1 MCPDWK
7 RYDDITLEDHLT
19 SFGCRTPDQ
28 ITASHWPICSTKEGM
43 KQARIH
49 LNNNKRRPCRKVE
62 SVDIESGESK
72 SIDGSDTTNSDHW
85 FCITIRILNHR
96 FKDTIQQKEV
106 DIQTLIGYIGGYI
119 GILTGF
125 SLIQIPQI
133 MMTISKHVRKCI
145 IDIQWIQ
152 IRNYWKTISLKIT
165 TLLAFCINSIIEYT
179 IVVLYFFILAATG
192 FSVTNHPTYDKFQ
205 SGPNDINTFW

>member
-1 MCPDWK
+1 
-7 RYDDITLEDHLT
+7 
-19 SFGCRTPDQ
+19 
-28 ITASHWPICSTKEGM
+28 M

-62 SVDIESGESK
+62 SVDIELGESK

-145 IDIQWIQ
+145 IDIQ
-152 IRNYWKTISLKIT
+152 
-165 TLLAFCINSIIEYT
+165 
-179 IVVLYFFILAATG
+179 
-192 FSVTNHPTYDKFQ
+192 
-205 SGPNDINTFW
+205 